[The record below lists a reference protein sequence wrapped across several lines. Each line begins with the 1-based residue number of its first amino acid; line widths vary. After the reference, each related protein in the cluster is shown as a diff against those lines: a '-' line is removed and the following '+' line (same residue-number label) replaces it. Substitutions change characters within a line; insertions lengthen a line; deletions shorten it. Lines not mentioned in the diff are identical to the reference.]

1 LQGIRFKAKI
11 ISNLIVVFVV
21 EAFVFTYQTIMRM
34 KTKFTLTMA
43 LVSCFWFQSKSQTH
57 TITIHPNH
65 RAASLLMTSSEYQA
79 YITNDQFTNNTI
91 RQNLVKDIYKKFNDD
106 FDFIFLVLNET
117 TMPSNLTYYGQ
128 LIKVSNTVT
137 GIGMNNFSEAANY
150 GSFGKL
156 QSVMALTALTYVKSG
171 PTLHEIMHNWG
182 NFGIQTA
189 TYQNGQGFNN
199 YIPHWGFTGGNT
211 KGQLGGFKQSTLV
224 VKGNNTYEVEAFGS
238 FANGGN
244 GLPYNQLEL
253 YLMGMIP
260 VSDVNDFDVFSGL
273 TSATDGS
280 NGKIEFVASTRTTWN
295 SAKITQDI
303 GTRNPSS
310 ATSQKQFRALFVVL
324 TPTPL
329 TDAQW
334 TSINDQVSWFGNL
347 ADDGTG
353 LYNFWEATGGKATI
367 QTGDLHLATGVN
379 DIAKTDN
386 DFLAV
391 APNPANDFIRL
402 ASTHGQGFKKIN
414 IFNTL
419 GQLVLE
425 TTPDVQLNT
434 IELSTAGLPNGF
446 YSVQMEMADGKA
458 LYSRVTIAR

>member
-1 LQGIRFKAKI
+1 ML
-11 ISNLIVVFVV
+11 NLVLCI
-21 EAFVFTYQTIMRM
+21 FTIQNM
-34 KTKFTLTMA
+34 KHMNIKFTLTLV
-43 LVSCFWFQSKSQTH
+43 LVSCFWFQSNSQTH

-65 RAASLLMTSSEYQA
+65 RAASLLMTSSEYQT
-79 YITNDQFTNNTI
+79 YIANDQFTDNAT

-117 TMPSNLTYYGQ
+117 TIPSNLTYYGQ
-128 LIKVSNTVT
+128 LIKVSNSIS
-137 GIGMNNFSEAANY
+137 GIGMNNYSSAGDY
-150 GSFGKL
+150 GSFGRL

-182 NFGIQTA
+182 NFAIQTA
-189 TYQNGQGFNN
+189 TFQNGQGFDN

-224 VKGNNTYEVEAFGS
+224 VKGSNTYEVEAFGS

-260 VSDVNDFDVFSGL
+260 AAEVNDFDVFSGL

-295 SAKITQDI
+295 TAKITQDL
-303 GTRNPSS
+303 GTRIPSS

-334 TSINDQVSWFGNL
+334 TSIDEQVSWFGN
-347 ADDGTG
+347 AGDDGTG
-353 LYNFWEATGGKATI
+353 LYNFWEATGGRATI
-367 QTGDLHLATGVN
+367 QTGDLHLATGISDV
-379 DIAKTDN
+379 AKSN
-386 DFLAV
+386 KDFLSI

-402 ASTHGQGFKKIN
+402 TSAEGQEFKKIS
-414 IFNTL
+414 IYNTL
-419 GQLVLE
+419 GQLMLE
-425 TTPDVQLNT
+425 STPDEQLNN